1 MEMTVIF
8 GSIAALLL
16 IAVIANW
23 LSGLTRVPDLIV
35 LLIIG
40 VVLGPVLHW
49 VDASRFRGAVE
60 VLGTL
65 ALILIL
71 FQGGLEVRLRQ
82 AMHHLPPALVL
93 ALLTYALSLGLIA
106 VAGKFSLRLTWI
118 DAMLIGAALA
128 STSGSVVLPALEQIH
143 SPESIKLTLTLE
155 SALGEIL
162 AVLMVGSII
171 GLGGE
176 QSMLT
181 GLATGF
187 TRSIGAAMALAI
199 ATALLW
205 SKVWPRFASMPFG
218 NTLNLGAVLGVYSAT
233 RYLGGSGLLAVLV
246 FGVTLANLPRT
257 PHMTRQ
263 GLRMVTFHAE
273 LTFVVRSFF
282 FVLLGIVAQF
292 IGRNY
297 ILPILAILAAIVLAR
312 YLGVL
317 GSAWMIH
324 DTNPRQKELL
334 FWMLPRGLVTA
345 VLALEIVSARG
356 PTFGFLPAVAF
367 TVVLVTNAFVVWGA
381 VRCGTTLISEE
392 LVAPHHTMS
401 VPPRAAGEEAAHAKT
416 AGAGGDTV

>member
-1 MEMTVIF
+1 MEITVIF

-71 FQGGLEVRLRQ
+71 FQGGLEVRLRE
-82 AMHHLPPALVL
+82 AMHHLPSALVL
-93 ALLTYALSLGLIA
+93 TLLTYALSLGLIA
-106 VAGKFSLRLTWI
+106 VAGKFSLRLTWM

-155 SALGEIL
+155 SALAEIL

-181 GLATGF
+181 GPATGF
-187 TRSIGAAMALAI
+187 TRSIGLAMALAI
-199 ATALLW
+199 AAALLW
-205 SKVWPRFASMPFG
+205 SKWWPRFASMPFD
-218 NTLNLGAVLGVYSAT
+218 NALNLGAVLGVYSAT
-233 RYLGGSGLLAVLV
+233 RYLG
-246 FGVTLANLPRT
+246 
-257 PHMTRQ
+257 
-263 GLRMVTFHAE
+263 
-273 LTFVVRSFF
+273 VV
-282 FVLLGIVAQF
+282 ACW
-292 IGRNY
+292 
-297 ILPILAILAAIVLAR
+297 P
-312 YLGVL
+312 YLS
-317 GSAWMIH
+317 SA
-324 DTNPRQKELL
+324 
-334 FWMLPRGLVTA
+334 
-345 VLALEIVSARG
+345 
-356 PTFGFLPAVAF
+356 
-367 TVVLVTNAFVVWGA
+367 
-381 VRCGTTLISEE
+381 
-392 LVAPHHTMS
+392 
-401 VPPRAAGEEAAHAKT
+401 
-416 AGAGGDTV
+416 